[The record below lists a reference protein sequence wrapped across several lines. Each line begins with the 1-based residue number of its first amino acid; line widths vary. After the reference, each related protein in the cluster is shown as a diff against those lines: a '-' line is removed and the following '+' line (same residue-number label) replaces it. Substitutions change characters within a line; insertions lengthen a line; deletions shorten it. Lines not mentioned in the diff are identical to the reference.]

1 MANKLIPGDLRG
13 GRVLDVG
20 CGSYPTFLTRT
31 RFAER
36 HGVDR
41 LLSSATI
48 EALRKVSVQLQAY
61 DADRDDRLPFAED
74 FFAVVTMLAVYEH
87 LAEDRL
93 KLLLT
98 EIRRVLRPRGLF
110 VMTTPAHWTD
120 PVLSLMSSVGL
131 VSSEELD
138 EHKRS
143 HRHDEIRPL
152 LEEAGFP
159 RFGLRMGYFEARM
172 NIWVAAEK

>member
-1 MANKLIPGDLRG
+1 MANKLIPADLRD

-20 CGSYPTFLTRT
+20 CGSYPTFLTTT

-36 HGVDR
+36 YGVDR
-41 LLSSATI
+41 LLSSSTI
-48 EALRKVSVQLQAY
+48 DLLRQDSVQLQAY

-74 FFAVVTMLAVYEH
+74 FFDVVTMLAVYEH

-93 KLLLT
+93 KMLLRD
-98 EIRRVLRPRGLF
+98 IRRVLRPRGLF
-110 VMTTPAHWTD
+110 VITTPAHWTD
-120 PVLSLMSSVGL
+120 PLLSLMSSVSL
-131 VSSEELD
+131 ISSEELD

-143 HRHDEIRPL
+143 HRHEEIRPL

-159 RFGLRMGYFEARM
+159 RAGLRMGYFEARM